1 MLYSVCWTHPLLTEF
16 TVHTAIDAQ
25 HCITRVELPPQTT
38 ATKSSHQSAALRSY
52 KIPAPKQ
59 AMATKVAQ
67 VLSEYGI
74 NSSRLVMPTRD
85 NLLHLES
92 LIDATTL
99 LLDVKRNVDRV
110 EQDIRV
116 MKARVLRRDEQ
127 LGGGD
132 GGEVPMDVDQEAV
145 VDEDDAGIH
154 SGRGT
159 RKKNVSLFMQD
170 SGTWTLADLLVH
182 KARRSMSISSVDTA
196 AQPGRSNKRQKQG

>member
-1 MLYSVCWTHPLLTEF
+1 
-16 TVHTAIDAQ
+16 
-25 HCITRVELPPQTT
+25 
-38 ATKSSHQSAALRSY
+38 
-52 KIPAPKQ
+52 
-59 AMATKVAQ
+59 MATKVAQ

-99 LLDVKRNVDRV
+99 LLEVKRNVDRV
-110 EQDIRV
+110 EQEIRV

-127 LGGGD
+127 LSGGD

-145 VDEDDAGIH
+145 VDEEDAGVQ
-154 SGRGT
+154 SGRGS
-159 RKKNVSLFMQD
+159 RKKNVSLPTQKDF
-170 SGTWTLADLLVH
+170 GTWTLADSLVLQ
-182 KARRSMSISSVDTA
+182 ARRSMSISSVDTA